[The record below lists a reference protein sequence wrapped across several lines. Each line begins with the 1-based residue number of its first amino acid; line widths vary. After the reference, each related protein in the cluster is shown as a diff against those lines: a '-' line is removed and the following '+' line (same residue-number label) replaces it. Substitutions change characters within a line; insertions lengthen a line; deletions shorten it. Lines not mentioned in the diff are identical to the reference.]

1 MNRKQR
7 EEQEIEDKARDMGRE
22 YYHTKPDL
30 MLCEVARE
38 AMNHWAW
45 KPAEI
50 AFLEGYQEAR
60 KRHEEFLTEK
70 SEKESDDDD
79 QAQV

>member
-7 EEQEIEDKARDMGRE
+7 EEQGLQNARDLGRE
-22 YYHTKPDL
+22 YHHAQPDL
-30 MLCEVARE
+30 MLSEVARE
-38 AMNHWAW
+38 GAMRWPW
-45 KPAEI
+45 KPAEL

-70 SEKESDDDD
+70 SEKESDHDN
-79 QAQV
+79 QA